1 MWIPKWYWEA
11 KLRQETELE
20 QRVKRLELITLKD
33 TNRKIASLRDLEAGS
48 VSVDG
53 VSTIEEIASQPRES
67 GGVNMRRGMYE
78 IATYEKKYIN
88 QDDALVVVSFQLP
101 RRDWNLLE
109 NSDVWCQFE
118 KLLRE
123 TRSKHTQKCHREK
136 GG

>member
-118 KLLRE
+118 KLLLE
-123 TRSKHTQKCHREK
+123 TRNKHTQKCHREK